1 MTQPISNL
9 AQLLRTMEPVRN
21 PGVYV
26 FASLPHGSD
35 VSALEPVATVREREG
50 VTVVVDESVAQAAQL
65 QVLFRAAWI
74 TLNVHSDLQAV
85 GLTAAFATA
94 LGQANI
100 SCNVIAGAFHD
111 HIFVSVESA
120 HEAMATLRVL
130 QKKYA
135 AMYPNPPFGG

>member
-9 AQLLRTMEPVRN
+9 AQLLCSMEPVRN

-35 VSALEPVATVREREG
+35 VSALQPVVTVQEREG
-50 VTVVVDESVAQAAQL
+50 ITVVVDEAVAQTAQL

-85 GLTAAFATA
+85 GLTAAFASA

-111 HIFVSVESA
+111 HIFVPVESA
-120 HEAMATLRVL
+120 DDAMTTLRSL
-130 QKKYA
+130 QEKHA
-135 AMYPNPPFGG
+135 AMSSNPPFGG